1 MKQDENLLGQPIFQN
16 PGVPVPSNEMGNAKP
31 VFNPNQ
37 AANAQYVFGTPDQR
51 AKSMPQRE
59 ITPLYMEDLS
69 GDGKITQK
77 DIGIAQGWIKP
88 EKKINLKNKD
98 MDNVKNKASGQ
109 NAIWDGPLNL
119 ESLPQGKGSS
129 SGKNG

>member
-16 PGVPVPSNEMGNAKP
+16 PGAPVPSNEMGNAKP

-37 AANAQYVFGTPDQR
+37 AANAQYMFGTPLQR

-59 ITPLYMEDLS
+59 ITPFAMADLS

-77 DIGIAQGWIKP
+77 DVGIGQGWIKP
-88 EKKINLKNKD
+88 DQE
-98 MDNVKNKASGQ
+98 
-109 NAIWDGPLNL
+109 
-119 ESLPQGKGSS
+119 
-129 SGKNG
+129 

>member
-16 PGVPVPSNEMGNAKP
+16 PGAPVPSNEMGNAKP

-37 AANAQYVFGTPDQR
+37 AASALYMFGTPLQR

-59 ITPLYMEDLS
+59 IKHFDMADLS

-77 DIGIAQGWIKP
+77 DVGIGQGWIKP
-88 EKKINLKNKD
+88 DQE
-98 MDNVKNKASGQ
+98 
-109 NAIWDGPLNL
+109 
-119 ESLPQGKGSS
+119 
-129 SGKNG
+129 

>member
-16 PGVPVPSNEMGNAKP
+16 PGAPAPSNEMGNAKP

-59 ITPLYMEDLS
+59 ITPLYFEDQN
-69 GDGKITQK
+69 GDGEITRA
-77 DIGIAQGWIKP
+77 DVIKARV
-88 EKKINLKNKD
+88 EGYKK
-98 MDNVKNKASGQ
+98 
-109 NAIWDGPLNL
+109 
-119 ESLPQGKGSS
+119 
-129 SGKNG
+129 

>member
-16 PGVPVPSNEMGNAKP
+16 PEQPVLQNPGVSVPSNEMGNAKP

-37 AANAQYVFGTPDQR
+37 AASALYMFGTPLQR

-59 ITPLYMEDLS
+59 ITPFAMADLS

-77 DIGIAQGWIKP
+77 DVGIGQGWIKP
-88 EKKINLKNKD
+88 DQE
-98 MDNVKNKASGQ
+98 
-109 NAIWDGPLNL
+109 
-119 ESLPQGKGSS
+119 
-129 SGKNG
+129 